1 MFWVFAILIFW
12 VIRYVEPMTCEH
24 KMSEAKDDGTHSYIL
39 PSHAVGC
46 RLVKVP
52 SIRKTKCNIYGKKM
66 HSSKKKFKGAF
77 LGQNVRYIPRFTK
90 LVRKYV

>member
-1 MFWVFAILIFW
+1 
-12 VIRYVEPMTCEH
+12 MTCEY

-66 HSSKKKFKGAF
+66 HSSKKMFKGAF
-77 LGQNVRYIPRFTK
+77 LGQNGGIFPVLSNSYKSKFKTYSQLKNNIINSF
-90 LVRKYV
+90 

>member
-1 MFWVFAILIFW
+1 
-12 VIRYVEPMTCEH
+12 MTCEH

-66 HSSKKKFKGAF
+66 HSSKK
-77 LGQNVRYIPRFTK
+77 NV
-90 LVRKYV
+90 